1 MTSPSRTSTR
11 AALFL
16 GLLMAAAGAL
26 LAGIDAITEDR
37 IDANE
42 RQRRQAILKELVGL
56 DIEMRGHEDVVAC
69 DQDLVALAV
78 VEHGYGG
85 SMDVVVAFRGGRLS
99 GARVTRHAETPGF
112 ADILDPSAWIGRLH
126 DDGQVDA
133 VTGATVTSNAVLRAR
148 NAALAR
154 WAREPW
160 CSE

>member
-112 ADILDPSAWIGRLH
+112 ADILDPSDWIGRIH
-126 DDGQVDA
+126 DDGRVDA

-148 NAALAR
+148 DAALAR